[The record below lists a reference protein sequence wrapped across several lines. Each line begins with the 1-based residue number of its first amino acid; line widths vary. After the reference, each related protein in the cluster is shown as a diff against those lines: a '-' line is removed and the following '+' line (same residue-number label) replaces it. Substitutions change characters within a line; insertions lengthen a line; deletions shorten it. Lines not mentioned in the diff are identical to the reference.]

1 MMNEYQRKRQ
11 RSVGVDPREDS
22 SVLRLDAYRIR
33 GYKFG
38 NSRRGLPLRVLAL
51 WVSALRSCYSR
62 VGRQEREVS
71 DVRTL
76 PLREIREPIDVILP
90 CRSKIKKW
98 AFENAYVLI
107 VMAIMFGITWL
118 AIFILGVHEYAK

>member
-1 MMNEYQRKRQ
+1 
-11 RSVGVDPREDS
+11 
-22 SVLRLDAYRIR
+22 
-33 GYKFG
+33 
-38 NSRRGLPLRVLAL
+38 
-51 WVSALRSCYSR
+51 
-62 VGRQEREVS
+62 VS